1 MIGRNAAVAE
11 VGPHHHE
18 LTGPFT
24 FAAWLGIDA
33 LLLTTNRAKIDAFL
47 EWAWDYKNYCGR
59 HGSHS
64 RLVCGSR
71 IFSPAENS
79 HMSIMA
85 FVICSTKVASFTMWI
100 RRLSSRAVRVPP
112 DRQVKHRKRKR
123 QMSVA
128 PMAIPQRTMP
138 ARKYQVSGSMIASR
152 RANPIRRQ
160 SDCSRVSP

>member
-79 HMSIMA
+79 DMGMMA
-85 FVICSTKVASFTMWI
+85 FVICFTTAASFPMWI
-100 RRLSSRAVRVPP
+100 RRLSSGAVRVPT
-112 DRQVKHRKRKR
+112 RSAGKASQWK
-123 QMSVA
+123 A
-128 PMAIPQRTMP
+128 A
-138 ARKYQVSGSMIASR
+138 SGECAWFQWPSR
-152 RANPIRRQ
+152 RGRFPRRNT
-160 SDCSRVSP
+160 R